1 MVIWAAIRKKPI
13 KSTNETE
20 ANLCSPPTTGNSST
34 THNQKPMVKSNR
46 NSILKWTIKLT
57 KNMHTYKK
65 TNKITRE
72 KEDNRT
78 AEKKSHEKNTNSVE
92 SILTILFNF
101 FLLALTVV
109 ATSTFRVLLPWVK
122 G

>member
-1 MVIWAAIRKKPI
+1 
-13 KSTNETE
+13 
-20 ANLCSPPTTGNSST
+20 
-34 THNQKPMVKSNR
+34 
-46 NSILKWTIKLT
+46 
-57 KNMHTYKK
+57 MHTYKK

-78 AEKKSHEKNTNSVE
+78 AEKKSHEKNINSVE

>member
-1 MVIWAAIRKKPI
+1 
-13 KSTNETE
+13 
-20 ANLCSPPTTGNSST
+20 
-34 THNQKPMVKSNR
+34 
-46 NSILKWTIKLT
+46 
-57 KNMHTYKK
+57 MHTYKK